1 MLIASG
7 DRDAFQLASP
17 NTTILYPQRGGAL
30 IRIGPAEVQARYGVE
45 PAQVPDFI
53 ALRGD
58 SSDNIPGAPGVGAKG
73 AAALLKR
80 YGSLERL
87 VGRRAISSLPRAT
100 ANVSLDCHDGREGAN
115 SALAQ
120 SKSYLGSG
128 SCAGKT
134 METRS
139 ARRTSNSA
147 CGGAFSI
154 RLGVQK
160 IPWSKVRSE
169 RLDALTGGAS
179 GAVSRSQ
186 WPPATARL
194 SDACLKRCLNADA
207 SAKVRKQYRTQFE
220 GRSTY
225 MSHSND
231 EPSSQS
237 RTSMA
242 ASSKDNG
249 TWNGKSRLIS
259 RIALTRI

>member
-1 MLIASG
+1 MRRRQFRPCATKILPG
-7 DRDAFQLASP
+7 HWQLRWQ
-17 NTTILYPQRGGAL
+17 N
-30 IRIGPAEVQARYGVE
+30 
-45 PAQVPDFI
+45 
-53 ALRGD
+53 
-58 SSDNIPGAPGVGAKG
+58 
-73 AAALLKR
+73 
-80 YGSLERL
+80 
-87 VGRRAISSLPRAT
+87 
-100 ANVSLDCHDGREGAN
+100 DG
-115 SALAQ
+115 
-120 SKSYLGSG
+120 
-128 SCAGKT
+128 
-134 METRS
+134 TRS
-139 ARRTSNSA
+139 ARRMSNSA

-154 RLGVQK
+154 RIGVQK

-179 GAVSRSQ
+179 GAVSRGQ

-194 SDACLKRCLNADA
+194 SAACLKRCLNADA

-220 GRSTY
+220 GRSTH

-259 RIALTRI
+259 RIALTAYREHKRNKCSMGRPVEVPACRTY